1 MDGGSTCSLITHELA
16 DELGLK
22 GTATTEWIELAGEKP
37 KLWDTK
43 YYIFTWHLPD
53 GTVKQMKLL
62 GMKNKTWQQPIKSF
76 PMLKQVPL
84 KDP

>member
-1 MDGGSTCSLITHELA
+1 MITHELA

-62 GMKNKTWQQPIKSF
+62 GMKYITVPRGKTRHGSSLSNLSPCSSRF
-76 PMLKQVPL
+76 P
-84 KDP
+84 

>member
-1 MDGGSTCSLITHELA
+1 MITHELA

-62 GMKNKTWQQPIKSF
+62 GMKYITKF
-76 PMLKQVPL
+76 PEEKQDMTISLSNLSPCSSRF
-84 KDP
+84 P